1 LALYLRLGLFNLN
14 HPQGAS
20 VAKRYAL
27 RDTWH
32 IRYEKDTS
40 LSSEPRLDTV

>member
-20 VAKRYAL
+20 VAKKYAL
-27 RDTWH
+27 RDTWN
-32 IRYEKDTS
+32 IGYEKDIS
-40 LSSEPRLDTV
+40 LSSQPRLDTA

>member
-1 LALYLRLGLFNLN
+1 MLGLLEAN
-14 HPQGAS
+14 HPQGAL

-32 IRYEKDTS
+32 IRYEKDIS
-40 LSSEPRLDTV
+40 LSSQPRLDTA